1 MKPKY
6 IKNNAKLYFVAPS
19 FGCTTFPYEERL
31 LKAMRELE
39 VLGYQI
45 KLGKNCNKNEGI
57 IASASAVERAEEFME
72 AYKSDCDA
80 IISVGGGELMVEIL
94 DYLDFKEIKMLPPKW
109 FMGFSDNTNL
119 TYTLTT
125 IFDIE
130 TIYGANAP
138 RFYDLD
144 LVDAKDSLEMLK
156 GETKFEG
163 YPMFELKEIEE
174 ERPFNKINYDSEKII
189 TPFKYKHPFEG
200 IMLGGCLDCLV
211 NLCGTK
217 YDNTKEYIK
226 KHEEDKIIFYLEACD
241 LNPISY
247 RRALIQLKNAGW
259 FDNVSGFVIG
269 RSLHY
274 GEEIMGLSFEDSVL
288 DILGDFDVPILI
300 NVDLGHLKPSMPIRN
315 GAKATVSYENLNI
328 LIEYNE

>member
-1 MKPKY
+1 MKPKFL
-6 IKNNAKLYFVAPS
+6 NDNSKLYFVAPS

-45 KLGKNCNKNEGI
+45 KLGKNCFKSEGI
-57 IASASAVERAEEFME
+57 FASASPMERAEEFME

-80 IISVGGGELMVEIL
+80 IISVGGGELMVEML
-94 DYLDFKEIKMLPPKW
+94 DYVNFEQIKNLPPKW

-125 IFDIE
+125 LCDIE
-130 TIYGANAP
+130 TIYGVNAP
-138 RFYDLD
+138 RFYDLS
-144 LVDAKDSLEMLK
+144 LVDAKDSLRMLH
-156 GETKFEG
+156 GESYFEG
-163 YPMFELKEIEE
+163 YQMFELNEIEE
-174 ERPFNKINYDSEKII
+174 EKPFNKINFDTNKII
-189 TPFKYKHPFEG
+189 TPFKYTHAFEG

-211 NLCGTK
+211 GLCGTK
-217 YDNTKEYIK
+217 YDKTNEYIK
-226 KHEEDKIIFYLEACD
+226 KHKDEGVIFYLESCD

-259 FDNVSGFVIG
+259 FDNVKGFVIG
-269 RSLHY
+269 RAYHY
-274 GEEIMGLSFEDSVL
+274 GEEIMGVSFESSTI
-288 DILGDFDVPILI
+288 DILSSFNVPILI

-315 GAKATVSYENLNI
+315 GAKAKVTYENSNI
-328 LIEYNE
+328 IIEY